1 MPKCIVLLKLLS
13 RFVFD
18 QEVFVGS
25 SLIDFQVKMWHC
37 FVSLFLEMK
46 FQSAWLVDQTA
57 VMVG

>member
-25 SLIDFQVKMWHC
+25 SLIDFQVEVNIKSC
-37 FVSLFLEMK
+37 LVKDFVKYF
-46 FQSAWLVDQTA
+46 
-57 VMVG
+57 